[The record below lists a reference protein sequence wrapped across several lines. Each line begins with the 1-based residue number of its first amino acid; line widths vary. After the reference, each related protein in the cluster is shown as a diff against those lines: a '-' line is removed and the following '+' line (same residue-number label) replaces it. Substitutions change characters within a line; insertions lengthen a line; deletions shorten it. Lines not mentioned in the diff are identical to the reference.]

1 MSTLTLSLKIEL
13 LKDIREKFLGKHL
26 WIDVLSVIEGVVNF
40 GIVENVD
47 FAEEKLS
54 VWGTDSRV
62 FWLNVNDIINVNFTP
77 NERDV
82 CLLIEAKNNVEV
94 RFMVE

>member
-1 MSTLTLSLKIEL
+1 MSTLTLSLKIDL
-13 LKDIREKFLGKHL
+13 LKFIREKFVGKNL
-26 WIDVLSVIEGVVNF
+26 WIDVLSVIEGVLNF

-54 VWGTDSRV
+54 VWGADGRV
-62 FWLNVNDIINVNFTP
+62 FWLNVNDIIGLNFTP
-77 NERDV
+77 KERDV

>member
-1 MSTLTLSLKIEL
+1 MSTLTLSLKIDL
-13 LKDIREKFLGKHL
+13 LKFIREKFVGKNL

-47 FAEEKLS
+47 FADDKLS
-54 VWGTDSRV
+54 VWGADSKV
-62 FWLNVNDIINVNFTP
+62 FWLNVNDIIDVNFTP
-77 NERDV
+77 KERDV

>member
-13 LKDIREKFLGKHL
+13 LKVIREKFLGKNL

-47 FAEEKLS
+47 FADDKLS
-54 VWGTDSRV
+54 VWGPDSRV
-62 FWLNVNDIINVNFTP
+62 FWLNVNDIINVNYTP

>member
-1 MSTLTLSLKIEL
+1 MSILTLSLKIDL
-13 LKDIREKFLGKHL
+13 LKFIREKFLGKNL

-47 FAEEKLS
+47 FADEKLS